1 VSEPATARLADLR
14 ASADGLPLIDGQELP
29 VGTRLVELS
38 FAGLSYK
45 SPEALRYRHRIND
58 GDWSAPSTSRSLSLT
73 GVRPG
78 EHVVEVAFQPDRDQ
92 PWSAPERLRFS
103 VRSPWQETPWGQAL
117 IAMLVLSA
125 PTSLWW
131 LRRGRLRLLQRQRT
145 EIAADLHDELGS
157 ELASVR
163 VLSSLLQRPDVSES
177 ERRALIDDL
186 QESTAAAAGNLRS
199 LVQHMKGDSTLGQLL
214 VSLNMLADRMCS
226 NAVQAHFDVSIAS
239 GKSLRARTARELAL
253 FWREVLSNV
262 ARHAGATA
270 VSLHASVR
278 GSELIMECRDNG
290 IGFDPAVATGNGLGH
305 LRDRSRRIGAS
316 LLIDSAPG
324 RGTVVRLQLPLQ

>member
-1 VSEPATARLADLR
+1 
-14 ASADGLPLIDGQELP
+14 
-29 VGTRLVELS
+29 
-38 FAGLSYK
+38 
-45 SPEALRYRHRIND
+45 
-58 GDWSAPSTSRSLSLT
+58 
-73 GVRPG
+73 
-78 EHVVEVAFQPDRDQ
+78 
-92 PWSAPERLRFS
+92 
-103 VRSPWQETPWGQAL
+103 
-117 IAMLVLSA
+117 
-125 PTSLWW
+125 
-131 LRRGRLRLLQRQRT
+131 
-145 EIAADLHDELGS
+145 
-157 ELASVR
+157 
-163 VLSSLLQRPDVSES
+163 
-177 ERRALIDDL
+177 
-186 QESTAAAAGNLRS
+186 
-199 LVQHMKGDSTLGQLL
+199 
-214 VSLNMLADRMCS
+214 MLADRMCS